1 MKQTA
6 PSFEK
11 LVDWLEGRLASE
23 EAQIIAEQMAEA
35 DAAAQA
41 DLAWLQKF
49 YRASQ
54 SQIVADPPPVV
65 SERLERRFAAYA
77 ATRRQPS
84 FFQRLIASLS
94 FDSRLTLARGVR
106 AAATTDNQRQFVYET
121 DLATIALTLQQ
132 RSHDKNFDLLGQL
145 IPVQD
150 LDTEMIR
157 VALVHEQTEFDSTF
171 TDDLGEFS
179 LIALPTGSYTLV
191 LTGDLYE
198 IKITPLN
205 LSL

>member
-11 LVDWLEGRLASE
+11 LVDWQEGRLTPE
-23 EAQIIAEQMAEA
+23 EAQIMAEQMAEA
-35 DAAAQA
+35 DAAAQS

-49 YRASQ
+49 YRVSQ
-54 SQIVADPPPVV
+54 NQIAADPPPTV
-65 SERLERRFAAYA
+65 SERLARHFAAYA
-77 ATRRQPS
+77 DTRHQPS
-84 FFQRLIASLS
+84 FVQRLIASLS

-145 IPVQD
+145 IPIQD
-150 LDTEMIR
+150 LDAEMIR
-157 VALVHEQTEFDSTF
+157 VVLEHEQTEFDSTL
-171 TDDLGEFS
+171 TDDLGE
-179 LIALPTGSYTLV
+179 LA
-191 LTGDLYE
+191 
-198 IKITPLN
+198 
-205 LSL
+205 

>member
-11 LVDWLEGRLASE
+11 LVDWQEGRLTPE
-23 EAQIIAEQMAEA
+23 EAQIMAEQMAEA
-35 DAAAQA
+35 DAAAQS

-49 YRASQ
+49 YRVSQ
-54 SQIVADPPPVV
+54 NQIAADPPPTV
-65 SERLERRFAAYA
+65 SERLARHFAAYA
-77 ATRRQPS
+77 DTRHQPS
-84 FFQRLIASLS
+84 FVQRLIASLS

-145 IPVQD
+145 IPIQD
-150 LDTEMIR
+150 LDAEMIR
-157 VALVHEQTEFDSTF
+157 VVLEHEQTEFDSTL

-205 LSL
+205 LTL

>member
-1 MKQTA
+1 MKQNA

-11 LVDWLEGRLASE
+11 LVDWLEGRLTPE
-23 EAQIIAEQMAEA
+23 EAQIIAEQMTVG
-35 DAAAQA
+35 DAAAQS

-49 YRASQ
+49 YRTSQ
-54 SQIVADPPPVV
+54 NQIAAEPPPAV

-77 ATRRQPS
+77 ASRRQPS
-84 FFQRLIASLS
+84 FFQRLVASLS

-132 RSHDKNFDLLGQL
+132 RSHDKNFDLWGQL
-145 IPVQD
+145 MPTQD
-150 LDTEMIR
+150 VEAELIR
-157 VALVHEQTEFDSTF
+157 VALLREQTEFDNTL

-179 LIALPTGSYTLV
+179 LTALPTGSYTLV
-191 LTGDLYE
+191 LTGDRYE
-198 IKITPLN
+198 IKITPLT

>member
-1 MKQTA
+1 M
-6 PSFEK
+6 
-11 LVDWLEGRLASE
+11 
-23 EAQIIAEQMAEA
+23 
-35 DAAAQA
+35 
-41 DLAWLQKF
+41 
-49 YRASQ
+49 
-54 SQIVADPPPVV
+54 
-65 SERLERRFAAYA
+65 
-77 ATRRQPS
+77 
-84 FFQRLIASLS
+84 
-94 FDSRLTLARGVR
+94 R

-145 IPVQD
+145 IPAQD
-150 LDTEMIR
+150 LDAEMIR
-157 VALVHEQTEFDSTF
+157 VVLEHEQTEFDSTL

-205 LSL
+205 LTL

>member
-1 MKQTA
+1 M
-6 PSFEK
+6 
-11 LVDWLEGRLASE
+11 
-23 EAQIIAEQMAEA
+23 
-35 DAAAQA
+35 
-41 DLAWLQKF
+41 
-49 YRASQ
+49 
-54 SQIVADPPPVV
+54 
-65 SERLERRFAAYA
+65 
-77 ATRRQPS
+77 
-84 FFQRLIASLS
+84 QRLIASLS

-121 DLATIALTLQQ
+121 DLATISLTLQQ

-145 IPVQD
+145 IPAQD
-150 LDTEMIR
+150 LDAEMIR
-157 VALVHEQTEFDSTF
+157 VVLEHEQTEFDSTL

-205 LSL
+205 LTL